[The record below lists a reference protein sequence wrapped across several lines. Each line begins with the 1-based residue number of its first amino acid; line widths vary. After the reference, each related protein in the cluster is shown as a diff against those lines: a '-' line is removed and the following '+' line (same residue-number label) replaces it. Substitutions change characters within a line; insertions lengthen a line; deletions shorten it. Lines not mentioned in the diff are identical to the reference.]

1 MTVKNPTFSHS
12 SDADFENKSTVVSV
26 VLANKELFVNAYPDL
41 DKLTAAVKDFSAT
54 LAPAANG
61 DRVEVAKK
69 NAARKAVEK
78 LLKTAA
84 AYVSM
89 VAGDDISLILAAGFE
104 ATKAREP
111 RPAIGAPEN
120 IQVESG
126 MNPGEMVVSVD
137 TVKDVKAYHFDYT
150 ADPLSDT
157 SNWVTETDTR
167 STHEFAG
174 LKPGQKYWFR
184 VAAIGVRSTR
194 VYSNVVASFVR

>member
-1 MTVKNPTFSHS
+1 MPVTNPIFANT
-12 SDADFENKSTVVSV
+12 SDADFENKATFVSV
-26 VLANKELFVNAYPDL
+26 ILEDKKLFEITYPGL
-41 DKLTAAVKDFSAT
+41 DKLVAAVKDYSAS

-61 DRVEVAKK
+61 GRVEVAKK

-84 AYVSM
+84 NYVSM
-89 VAGDDISLILAAGFE
+89 VAADDISIILAAGFE
-104 ATKAREP
+104 AKKARET
-111 RPAIGAPEN
+111 RPAISAPEN

-126 MNPGEMVVSVD
+126 MNSGEMVVSVD
-137 TVKDVKAYHFDYT
+137 TVKDVKTYHFDYT
-150 ADPLSDT
+150 PDPLSDT
-157 SNWVTETDTR
+157 SNWITETDTR